1 MDRSRGFPKECR
13 CGEPIMMKTSNTA
26 RNPRRLFHACPFGD
40 NVIGSI
46 LGIFVYH
53 VFKWTD
59 NCMVQEIEDLIE
71 KVNNLE
77 GTSITIQKSFNV
89 CESEI
94 DNLMMETRVCEAVV
108 EKEVAEIK
116 IKLRSLKN
124 IVVFALVLIFFFRF
138 IF

>member
-1 MDRSRGFPKECR
+1 
-13 CGEPIMMKTSNTA
+13 
-26 RNPRRLFHACPFGD
+26 
-40 NVIGSI
+40 
-46 LGIFVYH
+46 
-53 VFKWTD
+53 
-59 NCMVQEIEDLIE
+59 MVQEIEDLIE

-124 IVVFALVLIFFFRF
+124 IVVFALVLIFVFRF